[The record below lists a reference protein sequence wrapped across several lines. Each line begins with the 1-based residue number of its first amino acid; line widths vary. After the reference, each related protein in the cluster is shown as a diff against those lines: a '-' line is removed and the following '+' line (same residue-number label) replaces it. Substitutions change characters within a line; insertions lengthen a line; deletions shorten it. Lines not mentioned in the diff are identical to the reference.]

1 MDQDAYEK
9 VCSVC
14 HRPES
19 VAGKLMRLPMNMY
32 LCAECMDRTA
42 DMVESQMGN
51 MNGAGAIDWSKVMY
65 YLLYTK

>member
-32 LCAECMDRTA
+32 LCPECMDNVLAKQRFLQRLQST
-42 DMVESQMGN
+42 V
-51 MNGAGAIDWSKVMY
+51 
-65 YLLYTK
+65 